1 VLRSANCS
9 PIVDYSPVP
18 GIPLGWQL
26 VTVFSQENKKPTSCR
41 SVSLLTPHCSSD
53 HIRAV
58 VQRRPLNRGSLG
70 LSSGYEPSSSLVAA
84 EAWNPSDLGEV
95 QYRRVSPDIGPSSA
109 RSGISLEARPAIAV
123 RQDEV
128 QKLSQ
133 NLLSTPNLEGR
144 FGRWGHSQT
153 PGRDRSPHTFLAG
166 LFIAPYG
173 TPSDSRRE
181 ASRTSFGA
189 SSPGQFPNPNRDG
202 VQSFGLSQPSC
213 VAHRWRW

>member
-1 VLRSANCS
+1 M
-9 PIVDYSPVP
+9 P

-26 VTVFSQENKKPTSCR
+26 VTVFSQESKKPTSCR

-109 RSGISLEARPAIAV
+109 RSGISLEARPEIAV
-123 RQDEV
+123 RQEMKSRWCLKTRF
-128 QKLSQ
+128 QPPLNT
-133 NLLSTPNLEGR
+133 NLGGENRIGGR
-144 FGRWGHSQT
+144 PQT
-153 PGRDRSPHTFLAG
+153 LGRDP
-166 LFIAPYG
+166 P
-173 TPSDSRRE
+173 
-181 ASRTSFGA
+181 
-189 SSPGQFPNPNRDG
+189 
-202 VQSFGLSQPSC
+202 
-213 VAHRWRW
+213 